1 MICLCVKFN
10 RECDADLCAT
20 CGATEILDPVN
31 RYDGD
36 VLTER
41 CTNVGIQRGVPKKTL
56 LGQSEVHGF
65 GLYTGQDIVKDDIIG
80 EYTGELISTK
90 ESNRR
95 ASMYEYQNTMYLFK
109 LNKGETDHV
118 PILVSN

>member
-1 MICLCVKFN
+1 M
-10 RECDADLCAT
+10 
-20 CGATEILDPVN
+20 N